1 MIRLQQSQR
10 LSIGFVRRFTLD
22 LRTGFRR
29 IVLLRFC
36 FGPAF
41 RRRFGP
47 AFRRFGPGFRRFG
60 PAFRRRFGPAF
71 RRFGPD
77 FRRRFDPGF
86 RLLARD
92 VFRFRVVLRFRV
104 RLLRDGTRLR

>member
-41 RRRFGP
+41 CRRFGP
-47 AFRRFGPGFRRFG
+47 AFRRFGP
-60 PAFRRRFGPAF
+60 AFRRFGPAF

>member
-10 LSIGFVRRFTLD
+10 LSIGFVLRFTLD

-47 AFRRFGPGFRRFG
+47 AFRRFGP
-60 PAFRRRFGPAF
+60 A
-71 RRFGPD
+71 

>member
-36 FGPAF
+36 FGPVF

-47 AFRRFGPGFRRFG
+47 AFRRFG